1 MPELIIMGMN
11 GDSKKV
17 DMTGKTTEELM
28 AVVIDTVK
36 KQSTEKGDK

>member
-17 DMTGKTTEELM
+17 DMTAKTTEELM
-28 AVVIDTVK
+28 DIVK
-36 KQSTEKGDK
+36 ETIKEQTADKGGK